1 MPRIRQQNV
10 LAAQWAPNGGALGAP
25 DLTVQDNQVFASNV
39 FSPAIQRQRLPKDVF
54 RRLQVT
60 LARGEALDTSLADA
74 VALAMKEW
82 ALEKGATHYTHW
94 FQPLTGM
101 TAEKHDSFYNPTG
114 EGTALAEFSGK
125 ELIQGEPDASSF
137 PTGGIRATFEARGY
151 TAWDPTSPA
160 FILENPNGALLC
172 IPTAFASWTG
182 EALDHKIPLL
192 RSMDALSKSAI
203 RALKLFGNSSAQRV
217 FTTVGPE
224 QEYFLIDEQYYFERP
239 DLITTG
245 RTLFGAKPPKG
256 HELDD
261 HYFGSIPERILA
273 YMLETERE
281 LAKLGVPVKT
291 RHNEVAPNQYE
302 LAPVFENSNVGSD
315 HQQLVMQIMQNVA
328 RRYGLVCLLHEKPFA
343 GVNGSGKHNNW
354 SMGTDGGENLLEPGD
369 TPHENLQF
377 LFFCAAVIQAV
388 NRHQGLLRASIAS
401 PGQDHRLGA
410 NEAPPAIIS
419 IFLGSQLEDVF
430 GAIERGEAG
439 ESTPESFLGL
449 GTPVLPPLPMHGG
462 DRNRTSPFAFTGNKF
477 EFRALGSSMSLSL
490 PNTVLNTIVAQ
501 AIDDLAEELEDAL
514 QGGQELEAA
523 LRPILQR
530 SYAANKRIVFG
541 GDNYSEEWHAE
552 AEQRGLLNLRATPDA
567 LPYLVA
573 DETESMFDNYGVL
586 SQREL
591 ESRYEVFLEQYVTKI
606 NIESETAAAI
616 ARTMLLP
623 AGARYLAL
631 LRSAELPEVLSE
643 TEELMS
649 RFFEA
654 IQSLEAANLG
664 ENQPHDDMLAHAKYM
679 HEKVIPAMEATREA
693 ADKLEKVI
701 ADDLWP
707 LPKYSEILFIK

>member
-1 MPRIRQQNV
+1 MPHLRQQNV
-10 LAAQWAPNGGALGAP
+10 LAAQWAPNGSALGAP
-25 DLTVQDNQVFASNV
+25 DLTVPDNQIFAANV

-54 RRLQVT
+54 RRLQQT
-60 LARGEALDTSLADA
+60 LARGEALDTSTADS

-82 ALEKGATHYTHW
+82 ALERGATHYTHW
-94 FQPLTGM
+94 FQPLTGS
-101 TAEKHDSFYNPTG
+101 TAEKHDSFYSPTG

-192 RSMDALSKSAI
+192 RSMDALSKSAVH
-203 RALKLFGNSSAQRV
+203 ALSLFGNSGAQRV

-261 HYFGSIPERILA
+261 HYFGSMPERILA
-273 YMLETERE
+273 YMLETERT
-281 LAKLGVPVKT
+281 LAMLGVPVKT

-315 HQQLVMQIMQNVA
+315 HQQLTMQIMQNVA

-354 SMGTDGGENLLEPGD
+354 SMGTDDGENLLEPGD

-419 IFLGSQLEDVF
+419 IFLGAQLEGVF
-430 GAIERGEAG
+430 AAIERGEVG
-439 ESTPESFLGL
+439 ETTPESLLGL
-449 GTPVLPPLPMHGG
+449 GTPVLPRLPMHGG

-514 QGGQELEAA
+514 QNGQKVEDA
-523 LRPILQR
+523 LPPILQR
-530 SYAANKRIVFG
+530 SYAANKQIVFG

-552 AEQRGLLNLRATPDA
+552 AEQRGLLNLPGTPDA
-567 LPYLVA
+567 LPYLIS
-573 DETESMFDNYGVL
+573 DETQTVFDNYGVL
-586 SQREL
+586 SPREL
-591 ESRYEVFLEQYVTKI
+591 ESRYEVFLEQYVTKL
-606 NIESETAAAI
+606 NIESETAASI

-623 AGARYLAL
+623 AAARHLAM
-631 LRSAELPEVLSE
+631 LRAAQLAESVSEV
-643 TEELMS
+643 EELTGTLVQ
-649 RFFEA
+649 A
-654 IQSLEAANLG
+654 IGDLDAVNLG
-664 ENQPHDDMLAHAKYM
+664 ENQPHENLLEHAKYM
-679 HEKVIPAMEATREA
+679 HDRVMPAMTAVRTA
-693 ADKLEKVI
+693 ADALEKVV

>member
-1 MPRIRQQNV
+1 LIE
-10 LAAQWAPNGGALGAP
+10 AE
-25 DLTVQDNQVFASNV
+25 NQVFGANV
-39 FSPAIQRQRLPKDVF
+39 FSITTQRQRLPKDVL
-54 RRLQVT
+54 RKLQQT

-74 VALAMKEW
+74 VAQAMKDW

-94 FQPLTGM
+94 FQPLTGS
-101 TAEKHDSFYNPTG
+101 TAEKHDSFYAPTS

-182 EALDHKIPLL
+182 EALDHKVPLL

-203 RALKLFGNSSAQRV
+203 RALRLFGDDTAQRV

-245 RTLFGAKPPKG
+245 RTLFGTKPPKG

-273 YMLETERE
+273 CMLETERE
-281 LAKLGVPVKT
+281 LSKLGVPVKT
-291 RHNEVAPNQYE
+291 RHNEVAPAQYE
-302 LAPVFENSNVGSD
+302 IAPVFENSNVGSD
-315 HQQLVMQIMQNVA
+315 HQHLTMQVMQNVA

-354 SMGTDGGENLLEPGD
+354 SMGTDTGKNLLEPGD
-369 TPHENLQF
+369 TPHENLEF
-377 LFFCAAVIQAV
+377 LFFCAAVIHAV
-388 NRHQGLLRASIAS
+388 KKHQGLLRASIAS

-419 IFLGSQLEDVF
+419 IFLGAELEKVL
-430 GAIERGEAG
+430 GAIERDEAG
-439 ESTPESFLGL
+439 ESTPGSFLGL

-490 PNTVLNTIVAQ
+490 PNTVLNTGVAE
-501 AIDDLAEELEDAL
+501 AIDYLADELQEAID
-514 QGGQELEAA
+514 GGAA
-523 LRPILQR
+523 LEEAVRSVIQR
-530 SYAANKRIVFG
+530 SYAANKRIIFG
-541 GDNYSEEWHAE
+541 GDNYAEEWHAE
-552 AEQRGLLNLRATPDA
+552 AEARGLLNLRATPDA
-567 LPYLVA
+567 LPYLVS
-573 DETESMFDNYGVL
+573 DQTVTLFSEYGVL
-586 SQREL
+586 SKREL
-591 ESRYEVFLEQYVTKI
+591 ESRYEVFAEQYVTKL
-606 NIESETAAAI
+606 NIEAETAAAI

-623 AGARYLAL
+623 SAARHLTLLLEAQLSELASETSDLISEFTDAITRLEYANLADSQPRGDLLEHARYM
-631 LRSAELPEVLSE
+631 RN
-643 TEELMS
+643 T
-649 RFFEA
+649 
-654 IQSLEAANLG
+654 
-664 ENQPHDDMLAHAKYM
+664 
-679 HEKVIPAMEATREA
+679 VIPSMADVREV
-693 ADKLEKVI
+693 ADRLEKVV

>member
-1 MPRIRQQNV
+1 MPIRQQNV
-10 LAAQWAPNGGALGAP
+10 LATKWSPNGKRLGAP
-25 DLTVQDNQVFASNV
+25 DLTTSDNQVFGENV
-39 FSPAIQRQRLPKDVF
+39 FSPAIQRQRLPKDVYK
-54 RRLQVT
+54 RLSKT
-60 LARGEALDTSLADA
+60 LAKGAALDTSLADA

-82 ALEKGATHYTHW
+82 ALERGATHYTHV
-94 FQPLTGM
+94 FQPLTGL
-101 TAEKHDSFYNPTG
+101 TAEKHDSFYSPTD
-114 EGTALAEFSGK
+114 EGTALAEFSGS

-192 RSMDALSKSAI
+192 RSMDALSKAAVA
-203 RALKLFGNSSAQRV
+203 ALKLFGNQTASRV

-239 DLITTG
+239 DLVTTG
-245 RTLFGAKPPKG
+245 RTLFGAKPAKG

-261 HYFGSIPERILA
+261 HYFGSIPERVLA
-273 YMLETERE
+273 YMLDTERE
-281 LAKLGVPVKT
+281 LAKLGVPIKT
-291 RHNEVAPNQYE
+291 RHNEVAPAQYE
-302 LAPVFENSNVGSD
+302 VAPIFENSNVGAD
-315 HQQLVMQIMQNVA
+315 HQQLTMQVMQNVA

-354 SMGTDGGENLLEPGD
+354 SMGTDEGENLLEPGD

-388 NRHQGLLRASIAS
+388 NKHQGLLRASIAS
-401 PGQDHRLGA
+401 LGQDHRLGA

-419 IFLGSQLEDVF
+419 IFLGAELEKVF
-430 GAIERGEAG
+430 GAIERGEVG

-490 PNTVLNTIVAQ
+490 PNTVLNTIVAE
-501 AIDDLAEELEDAL
+501 AIDYLSEELEDAL
-514 QGGQELEAA
+514 QDGTELEAA

-530 SYAANKRIVFG
+530 SYAANKPIVFG
-541 GDNYSEEWHAE
+541 GDNYSEEWHAT
-552 AEQRGLLNLRATPDA
+552 AEQRGLLNLRTTPDA
-567 LPYLVA
+567 LPYLIT
-573 DETESMFDNYGVL
+573 DDTETVFSNYGVL

-591 ESRYEVFLEQYVTKI
+591 ESRYEVFLEQYVTKL
-606 NIESETAAAI
+606 NIEAEVAAAI
-616 ARTMLLP
+616 ARTMIVP
-623 AGARYLAL
+623 AGARYIATLLSAQLSELA
-631 LRSAELPEVLSE
+631 AEVEAVLSA
-643 TEELMS
+643 TVD
-649 RFFEA
+649 A
-654 IQSLEAANLG
+654 IRALESANLE
-664 ENQPHDDMLAHAKYM
+664 ENQPHEDLLKHAEYM
-679 HEKVIPAMEATREA
+679 RDTTIPAMDAVRA
-693 ADKLEKVI
+693 GADQLEKLV